1 MGGPSTSSRRGVW
14 SQLGTLMG
22 LPLFVVG
29 CPRCR
34 DARARTVLPEPQV
47 HAFLLISALGDLQR
61 SAIAIA
67 AGGQADPA
75 DAAAAAA
82 RWSNYGTATCAW
94 SLLAYFPAR
103 YVAARTRVLVAFYTG
118 LIMIC
123 VPLTA
128 GYPEAFLGIYA
139 AATAEG
145 AAFWVA
151 WASGLHTGGRPG
163 EIPS

>member
-1 MGGPSTSSRRGVW
+1 MVYGPSSGRSWGSPSSWWVARGAA
-14 SQLGTLMG
+14 T
-22 LPLFVVG
+22 
-29 CPRCR
+29 
-34 DARARTVLPEPQV
+34 RARTVLPEPQV

-103 YVAARTRVLVAFYTG
+103 YVAARTRVLVAFYMG